1 MGTQATYH
9 PGTGLDQSRRAGLS
23 LSFKVVVGLSIG
35 LVLIAVLAWSFQH
48 WWGAAP
54 TPDYRGT
61 GVVVALLPPPSNLHA
76 TRPVIIIYHDPVP
89 GLMKEAMSMPF
100 IAASTKLFGGLRA
113 GDRIAFGLK
122 ETPDALLVVSVQRLA
137 TRRGE

>member
-1 MGTQATYH
+1 VLSARTLAVGIPLGLVIAAAVAWSVQRWQATAPKPDYQ
-9 PGTGLDQSRRAGLS
+9 GTG
-23 LSFKVVVGLSIG
+23 
-35 LVLIAVLAWSFQH
+35 
-48 WWGAAP
+48 
-54 TPDYRGT
+54 T
-61 GVVVALLPPPSNLHA
+61 VVALLPPPSNLHT

-89 GLMKEAMSMPF
+89 GLMDEAMSMPF
-100 IAASTKLFGGLRA
+100 IAASTKLFRDLRP